1 MRIPRDPVGIDKAK
15 RLRRD
20 MTPPERA
27 MWRVLRAHR
36 LQDWKFS
43 RQVSVEPYVI
53 DFAARRERLGIELDG
68 DSHATTEQYDSNRTA
83 FLERQGWRI
92 VRFTNRDILSNPEGV
107 GQSIMASLR
116 CGGGPSPRPSPR
128 RGEGV

>member
-1 MRIPRDPVGIDKAK
+1 METDPVKLDRARK
-15 RLRRD
+15 LRCEA
-20 MTPPERA
+20 TPPERA

-36 LQDWKFS
+36 LEAWKFA
-43 RQVSVEPYVI
+43 RQVSVGSYFI

-68 DSHATTEQYDSNRTA
+68 DSHAQTELYDKVRTSY
-83 FLERQGWRI
+83 LEGRGWRI
-92 VRFTNRDILSNPEGV
+92 IRFTNHDILSNPEGV
-107 GQSIMASLR
+107 GQSILASLA